1 LAKHN
6 KLGKDGELIAFM
18 VLQRDGFAIL
28 ETNWRFQKAEV
39 DIIAQKDGFLIFIE
53 VKTRG
58 SKKFG
63 NPSDSIDKKKISLY
77 KDAVEGYLEQYP
89 SELEVRFDVI
99 NIIIGKDETEIEH
112 IPNAF

>member
-1 LAKHN
+1 LAEHN

-18 VLQRDGFAIL
+18 LLQRDGFNIMH
-28 ETNWRFQKAEV
+28 TNWKFQKAEV
-39 DIIAQKDGFLIFIE
+39 DIIAKKDDFLIFVE

-63 NPSDSIDKKKISLY
+63 RPSDAIDKKKISLY
-77 KDAVEGYLEQYP
+77 KTAAEGYLDRYSAKVEI
-89 SELEVRFDVI
+89 RFDVI
-99 NIIIGKDETEIEH
+99 NVIIGKEETEIEH

>member
-1 LAKHN
+1 MAKHN

-18 VLQRDGFAIL
+18 VLQRDGFTIL

-39 DIIAQKDGFLIFIE
+39 DIIAQKDGLLIFIE

-63 NPSDSIDKKKISLY
+63 NPSDSIDKKKISIY
-77 KDAVEGYLEQYP
+77 KDAVEGYLQQYP
-89 SELEVRFDVI
+89 SELEVRFDVV

>member
-1 LAKHN
+1 MGKHN
-6 KLGKDGELIAFM
+6 KIAKEGELIAFM
-18 VLQRDGFAIL
+18 ILQRDGVIIL
-28 ETNWRFQKAEV
+28 ETNWRFQKAEI
-39 DIIAQKDGFLIFIE
+39 DIIAKKDGFLIFTE

-63 NPSDSIDKKKISLY
+63 KPSDAIDKKKIALY

-89 SELEVRFDVI
+89 SEAEIRFDVV
-99 NIIIGKDETEIEH
+99 NIIIGKDETQIEH